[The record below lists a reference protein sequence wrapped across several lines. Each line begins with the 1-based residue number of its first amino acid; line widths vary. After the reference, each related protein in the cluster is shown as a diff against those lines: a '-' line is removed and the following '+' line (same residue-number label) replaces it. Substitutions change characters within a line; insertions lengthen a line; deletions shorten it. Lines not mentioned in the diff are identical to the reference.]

1 MRKLLALAVLLSIL
15 PRPANAML
23 ISEFR
28 SHPEEQQ
35 KVYALGAV
43 SMLAFS
49 EGMRG
54 NEKRMNCISAWYGA
68 KGEGALFEALKLSPD
83 NFKRI
88 FRFSPD
94 DETVAHVE
102 LLIIRLANDACPA

>member
-1 MRKLLALAVLLSIL
+1 MRKLLAVAILLTL
-15 PRPANAML
+15 MPRPAAAML

-49 EGMRG
+49 EGMLG
-54 NEKRMNCISAWYGA
+54 NEKRMNCSSAWYSA

-83 NFKRI
+83 DFKRI

-94 DETVAHVE
+94 DETMAHVE
-102 LLIIRLANDACPA
+102 LLIMRLANDACPA